1 MELVFLWVKRYGCF
15 KETGFHFHNTYQF
28 EYDLE
33 SSGLRVV
40 TGMGTYK
47 PKDFFGENIS
57 NLSVIVGDNGA
68 GKTTVLRLILD
79 CLAGDEANVS
89 PFIAGFFAQDEQELR
104 IYNHELQI
112 RNIESKGIRT
122 VLMDKIAFEEW
133 MESTKFIY
141 VNNVLDIQDY
151 SYKKPGYTHDLSV
164 GGLMR
169 RDHSSG
175 VENRHIRHDANPII
189 HFSNNEVYRQ
199 IDFLYHYKQ
208 GELDTE
214 FLFKMVNSLQV
225 EITDNDW
232 NRRYLAQSIE
242 KYYPQKE
249 KPGTGSLTNFSG
261 MPENEVGQLLTMIS
275 GSFTT
280 IRHNNLWKVLIADH
294 LLINAIKDTAEPVT
308 TSDNR
313 QRELECLL
321 KAYLPLSANEDILTY
336 CRDYLV
342 RAEIELDKEGSVF
355 AERLVPYRAFVE
367 WMEVESRALDLEID
381 AASASI
387 IRIMLNDHN
396 KERFRVFFDHYNRTC
411 YPFYFLNFSWGL
423 STGQSN
429 LLSLYSRLHSVLKP
443 ANDGGG
449 RSDKVV
455 NHLNKPCTGIL
466 LLIDEAD
473 LSFHPKWQVQYIS
486 RLLYMLRTIYKSAK
500 VQVILTSHSPML
512 LSDVPKSN
520 VMYLQEG
527 TNDSANNH
535 AETFGQNI
543 YTLFNDAFFMDLKV
557 GEFANGV
564 IQSVGNGL
572 NELVQSAML
581 PDVSDVRSE
590 QFALLE
596 HYEYI
601 TGIIGEP
608 VIRKAFETKLQ
619 RLKEAYR
626 TEKLKSAISLYEEL
640 SQEDRDRL
648 IDYIIKDN
656 EKDRDQ

>member
-1 MELVFLWVKRYGCF
+1 MELVYLWVEHYGCF
-15 KETGFHFHNTYQF
+15 KETGFHFNNTYQF
-28 EYDLE
+28 EYDPE
-33 SSGLRVV
+33 SGEFQIKN
-40 TGMGTYK
+40 GMDTYK
-47 PKDFFGENIS
+47 PNHFFGTNIS

-79 CLAGDEANVS
+79 CLAGDETNVS

-104 IYNHELQI
+104 IYSHDLQI
-112 RNIESKGIRT
+112 QNIDSKGIKT
-122 VLMDKIAFEEW
+122 VIIDKIALEDWAE
-133 MESTKFIY
+133 MTKFIY
-141 VNNVLDIQDY
+141 VNNVLDVLDY
-151 SYKKPGYTHDLSV
+151 SYNKPGYTHDLSV

-189 HFSNNEVYRQ
+189 HFFNNEVYRQ

-214 FLFKMVNSLQV
+214 FLFNMINSLQV

-249 KPGTGSLTNFSG
+249 KPATGSLTDFSG
-261 MPENEVGQLLTMIS
+261 IPENEVGKLLTMIS
-275 GSFTT
+275 DSFAS
-280 IRHNNLWKVLIADH
+280 ISRRNLWKVLIADH

-313 QRELECLL
+313 RRELECLL
-321 KAYLPLSANEDILTY
+321 NAYRPLTDNEDILTY
-336 CRDYLV
+336 CREYLV
-342 RAEIELDKEGSVF
+342 RARTELDKKGSVY
-355 AERLVPYRAFVE
+355 AERLVPYRAFIE
-367 WMEVESRALDLEID
+367 WLDMESWALDLEID
-381 AASASI
+381 AASAPI
-387 IRIMLNDHN
+387 IRIMLNDNN

-443 ANDGGG
+443 SDDGGRG
-449 RSDKVV
+449 DKVV
-455 NHLNKPCTGIL
+455 NHLDKPCTRIL

-486 RLLYMLRTIYKSAK
+486 RLLYMLRTIYKSAT

-520 VMYLQEG
+520 VMYLKEG
-527 TNDSANNH
+527 TNDSANDH

-543 YTLFNDAFFMDLKV
+543 YTLFNDAFFMDLTV

-564 IQSVGNGL
+564 IQRVGDGL

-581 PDVSDVRSE
+581 QGVSNVRSE
-590 QFALLE
+590 HLSRLE
-596 HYEYI
+596 YYEYI

-656 EKDRDQ
+656 ERDRDQ